1 MRNQEEIELAI
12 NNHRLFNE
20 TIINISSLWRIVN
33 VSVLLS
39 DLEESLSNS
48 LVDNN
53 EGVLW
58 SVVIA
63 IIVNTV
69 FHVNNLV
76 ELLKFVS
83 DYLSSHR
90 ISDSISVDKDMVWKC
105 AIVMISVSL
114 ESFLEVTLED
124 A

>member
-58 SVVIA
+58 SEVIA
-63 IIVNTV
+63 IIVNSV

-83 DYLSSHR
+83 DYLSSH
-90 ISDSISVDKDMVWKC
+90 
-105 AIVMISVSL
+105 
-114 ESFLEVTLED
+114 
-124 A
+124 